1 MKDGIMMTL
10 SVVNDILNSL
20 GDHAED
26 KNTVL
31 KSATGDNVD
40 RVF

>member
-1 MKDGIMMTL
+1 MMTL
-10 SVVNDILNSL
+10 SVVNDIFNSL